1 MAKPPTP
8 YRPRRSK
15 TIPPA
20 MHSAAARPFPRA
32 VPTYVGRD
40 VEIERALELLDRET
54 LHLVYGVGGVG
65 KSELVYKLIE
75 EAGTT
80 PRWIGA
86 APVLVAVR
94 PGMAIEHVLA
104 ALRIAAGARRAR
116 GIQSAGAAS
125 FDDDLSDVAKLL
137 DAVPL
142 LVFIDDIHHLELDAA
157 GRMLGYL
164 SRHVRASRILVSSRV
179 EVPLPPG
186 TPPPAVHRLGPLDES
201 ATIALIAQLSD
212 RLGSHEVD
220 GHEVFRRSGG
230 SPFYVLRE
238 LAGDAATPGAPGGS
252 GLDQTLAELEPGAR
266 ALLLA
271 LSSARSRFVADEL
284 SAIAGDD
291 AARMLRELARRFLV
305 DTGRPHVMVHELVRD
320 AVLRTASRR
329 DLAAAHRAAADIHRA
344 RLEPGL
350 ADEGRKT
357 AIDPTD
363 AVDAIHHLIRAGE
376 VDDAWELASR
386 TYRTVAA
393 AGLDHLLLD
402 DLRALGAA
410 LVEAREPIVLM
421 TARILIRRSLI
432 AEAAETLA
440 AIGDRGDE
448 ASQRWL
454 VLAGEVAQR
463 RGRLGEAEDLF
474 RRARAKSENPAERF
488 QSALSIAD
496 IASLRGRNKEARDV
510 LDEALR
516 EHPDANP
523 RERARLGWSMALS
536 YVIEERFAAAAAAA
550 RSAADAIAGAG
561 LDDLEL
567 LLAMLE
573 VLARCEVDDVAG
585 SQVLLER
592 VVSRAAAMG
601 ALREHVVDLYA
612 GILRQ
617 FSGDAIGGRE
627 VLGRAF
633 AHLAGHADHVMSSI
647 GGYYLVRAMLALGD
661 VSGALDMSARMTR
674 LAADSGLESLAPHG
688 RAAQAEAHLV
698 AGRLAEA
705 RALADAALNSGRPG
719 AGARF
724 LARTVLARASAV
736 EGELAGARRILA
748 EAEAD
753 ALASLDDA
761 AGDPATLAAGRAA
774 LLAAADLE
782 RAGMELH
789 GGDTE
794 IAAAA
799 AERALA
805 HYRRTGRSG
814 MVARASV
821 ARAAALVVRA
831 ADPARTSDL
840 DAAAALLEDADRA
853 AEAGGHARVRCRV
866 ALVRA
871 ALIMRRGDPNGAHLE
886 LRAASAAPWAA
897 GEHGE
902 ARALRAIVAGADVA
916 PGVRAVLASLGLVAG
931 ARHKVTTRAGSRVV
945 VDAELERVRGAHIVV
960 VEPARAAIS
969 ARPGGPGNKDQE
981 PRVDRGRPLACELLA
996 ALVEAQGQP
1005 VTAEQLFLGVWG
1017 GHEYH
1022 PLRHRNTVYVAVKRL
1037 RQTLRALLDDD
1048 RDLVET
1054 TAAGWRLADGLDI
1067 ALIRPLE

>member
-1 MAKPPTP
+1 
-8 YRPRRSK
+8 
-15 TIPPA
+15 

-40 VEIERALELLDRET
+40 LEIQRALELLDRET

-75 EAGTT
+75 EAGTG

-86 APVLVAVR
+86 VPVLVAVR
-94 PGMAIEHVLA
+94 PGMAVEHVLA
-104 ALRIAAGARRAR
+104 SLRIAAGARRAR

-164 SRHVRASRILVSSRV
+164 SRHVRASRIIVSSRV

-186 TPPPAVHRLGPLDES
+186 TPPPAVHRLGPLDET

-238 LAGDAATPGAPGGS
+238 LAGDAASPAAGEPGGS
-252 GLDQTLAELEPGAR
+252 GLDQTLAEIEPGAR

-284 SAIAGDD
+284 AVIAGDD
-291 AARMLRELARRFLV
+291 APRLLRELARRFLV

-320 AVLRTASRR
+320 AVLRTTSRR
-329 DLAAAHRAAADIHRA
+329 DLAAAHRSAADVHRA

-421 TARILIRRSLI
+421 TARILVRRSLI

-440 AIGDRGDE
+440 AIGDRGE
-448 ASQRWL
+448 VASQRWL

-474 RRARAKSENPAERF
+474 RRARAKADSAAERF
-488 QSALSIAD
+488 QSALAIAD
-496 IASLRGRNKEARDV
+496 IASLRGRNKEARAV

-516 EHPDANP
+516 EHPEATP
-523 RERARLGWSMALS
+523 RERARLGWSTALS

-550 RSAADAIAGAG
+550 RSAADAISGAG

-612 GILRQ
+612 GILRT
-617 FSGDAIGGRE
+617 FSGDAVGGRE

-661 VSGALDMSARMTR
+661 VAGALDMSARMTR
-674 LAADSGLESLAPHG
+674 LASDSGLESLAPHG
-688 RAAQAEAHLV
+688 RAAQAEAHLI
-698 AGRLAEA
+698 AGRLPEA
-705 RALADAALNSGRPG
+705 RALAEAALGGGRPG

-724 LARTVLARASAV
+724 LARCVLARASAI
-736 EGELAGARRILA
+736 EGDVAGARRILA
-748 EAEAD
+748 DAEAD
-753 ALASLDDA
+753 ALASCEDA
-761 AGDPATLAAGRAA
+761 AGDEATLAAGRAS
-774 LLAAADLE
+774 LRAAADLE

-794 IAAAA
+794 VAAAS

-805 HYRRTGRSG
+805 HYQRTGRSG

-840 DAAAALLEDADRA
+840 DAAAALLTDADRA

-871 ALIMRRGDPNGAHLE
+871 ALIMRRGDPAAAHAE
-886 LRAASAAPWAA
+886 LRAAAAAPWAM

-945 VDAELERVRGAHIVV
+945 VDAELERVRGGHMLV
-960 VEPARAAIS
+960 VEPARAAIT
-969 ARPGGPGNKDQE
+969 AHTDGRDRE

-1048 RDLVET
+1048 RELVET